1 MVKNMK
7 GKYMNVSKSAIL
19 WIYIFVCGIIV
30 LNRIFRNEE
39 IISPILVLI
48 YALCYTLLPFGNS
61 KMLKYISKVR
71 KKYLFIK
78 FLISTSFFFLILEI
92 IKNPKMLGY
101 KLDEIVFLVIT
112 IMFIFIY
119 LLLWIDEKLLQLGK
133 EVVR

>member
-1 MVKNMK
+1 
-7 GKYMNVSKSAIL
+7 
-19 WIYIFVCGIIV
+19 
-30 LNRIFRNEE
+30 
-39 IISPILVLI
+39 
-48 YALCYTLLPFGNS
+48 
-61 KMLKYISKVR
+61 MLKYISKVR